1 MLFDTTLRREL
12 ARTFS
17 ATLVVILTIV
27 LTIMLM
33 RAVRQTA
40 TGVVAPQDLVMF
52 MGFTTLG
59 YLATILALTL
69 FVSVVTTLGRMYRD
83 SEMTIWFASGTAL
96 TRFVRPILRMAWPV
110 LLIIATLALV
120 VWPWSNERL
129 SEMQDRY
136 RQRSD
141 ISRVTPG
148 VFQTSRDG
156 SGVLFVERTMD
167 SNSGLPQARNVFVV
181 QQRATKEAVVSA
193 RAGRIETR
201 QDDRWLVLEDGQRTD
216 MDSATG
222 QRTTASFDV
231 LESLAPE
238 SAARRAQRASPK
250 ALSTIDLM
258 LDTNAVN
265 QGELTWR
272 FGLVFGALNLLL
284 LAVGLSARNPRKPSN
299 WNLLFALLA
308 FVVYYNLITLGQA
321 WVAGGRVSMTSS
333 LALTH
338 GVVFLLSVLLL
349 VWRNWGTVLRLRP
362 VHRPSANESPGPN
375 AA

>member
-110 LLIIATLALV
+110 LLIIATLALLI
-120 VWPWSNERL
+120 WPWSNERL
-129 SEMQDRY
+129 GEMQDRY

-148 VFQTSRDG
+148 AFQTSRDG
-156 SGVLFVERTMD
+156 SGVLFVERTLD

-181 QQRATKEAVVSA
+181 QQRSGGVGA
-193 RAGRIETR
+193 R
-201 QDDRWLVLEDGQRTD
+201 
-216 MDSATG
+216 
-222 QRTTASFDV
+222 
-231 LESLAPE
+231 
-238 SAARRAQRASPK
+238 
-250 ALSTIDLM
+250 
-258 LDTNAVN
+258 
-265 QGELTWR
+265 
-272 FGLVFGALNLLL
+272 
-284 LAVGLSARNPRKPSN
+284 
-299 WNLLFALLA
+299 
-308 FVVYYNLITLGQA
+308 
-321 WVAGGRVSMTSS
+321 
-333 LALTH
+333 
-338 GVVFLLSVLLL
+338 
-349 VWRNWGTVLRLRP
+349 
-362 VHRPSANESPGPN
+362 GPH
-375 AA
+375 

>member
-83 SEMTIWFASGTAL
+83 SEMTVWFASGTAL

-201 QDDRWLVLEDGQRTD
+201 KDDRWLVLEDGQRTD

-231 LESLAPE
+231 LESIAPE
-238 SAARRAQRASPK
+238 SAARRAQRVSPK

-272 FGLVFGALNLLL
+272 FGLVFGAFNLLL

-321 WVAGGRVSMTSS
+321 WVAGGRVSMTAS

-349 VWRNWGTVLRLRP
+349 VWRNWGTVLQLWPAQRP
-362 VHRPSANESPGPN
+362 PASGLPGPN